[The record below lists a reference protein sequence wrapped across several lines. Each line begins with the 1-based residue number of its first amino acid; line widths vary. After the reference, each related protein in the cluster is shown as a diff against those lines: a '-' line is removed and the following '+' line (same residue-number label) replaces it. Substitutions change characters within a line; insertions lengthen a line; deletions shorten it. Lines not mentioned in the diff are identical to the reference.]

1 MIVLFKLEDE
11 EKSLKSQQKQEK
23 AKELSSKKELLKLCK
38 TELSAQAA
46 NHAWNKF
53 NNLINNKVKALNLE
67 GKVHSN
73 YYSRNNYLT
82 HMYNLHILLSF
93 MPSI

>member
-67 GKVHSN
+67 GKVHYN